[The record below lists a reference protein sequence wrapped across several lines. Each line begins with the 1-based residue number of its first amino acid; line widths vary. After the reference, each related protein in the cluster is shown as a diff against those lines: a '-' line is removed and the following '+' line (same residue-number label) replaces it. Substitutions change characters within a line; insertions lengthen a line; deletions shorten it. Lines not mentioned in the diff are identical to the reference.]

1 MQEQTYGETANSPWR
16 KGNVKSQR
24 LVPAT
29 QVYVNSLTD
38 TTNKEITH
46 VFNDI
51 TEIYV

>member
-1 MQEQTYGETANSPWR
+1 MQQQTYGETTNSPWM
-16 KGNVKSQR
+16 KGNVKSQWP
-24 LVPAT
+24 VPAT

-46 VFNDI
+46 IFNI